1 MCNKICHQYL
11 YIHIFVLDELVKIAL
26 NGEVGE
32 AQWVAGVALGLLYD
46 TFGPQQQS

>member
-1 MCNKICHQYL
+1 LNNNFI
-11 YIHIFVLDELVKIAL
+11 IIIIDELVKIAL

-46 TFGPQQQS
+46 TFGQK